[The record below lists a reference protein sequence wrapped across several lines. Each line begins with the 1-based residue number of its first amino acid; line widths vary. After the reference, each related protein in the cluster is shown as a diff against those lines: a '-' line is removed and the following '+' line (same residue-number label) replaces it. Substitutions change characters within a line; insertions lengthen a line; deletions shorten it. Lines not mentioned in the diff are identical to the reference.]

1 MTVARHYRMTAAEGK
16 GEALVGALRALAA
29 ALKSIPG
36 YEGSDL
42 IRGVEDANQFVFI
55 EKWASVEAHKAG
67 GPLLPKEVLGGLM
80 GNLAGPPEG
89 AYLNYL
95 SVD

>member
-1 MTVARHYRMTAAEGK
+1 MTVARHYKMTAAEGK
-16 GEALVGALRALAA
+16 GEALVDALRALSA

-42 IRGVEDANQFVFI
+42 IRGLDDGNHFVFI
-55 EKWASVEAHKAG
+55 EKWTSVEAHKAG
-67 GPLLPKEVLGGLM
+67 GSLLPKDILGGLM
-80 GNLAGPPEG
+80 GNLAAPPEA
-89 AYLNYL
+89 AYLTYL